1 MASISSLFGYIL
13 NFIYEFI
20 QNYGFSIIIF
30 SVLLKLLL
38 LPLSIRQQKSMRK
51 TAIIQE
57 KVKEI
62 QEKYKNDQNKMNQ
75 EVMELYKK
83 ERPSMGCSSLII
95 QTIILFAIFTLVRS
109 PLTYM
114 KKIDERKIDYLK
126 YYMKKQEISINERY
140 PQISILEYVSK
151 NRDKITI
158 DKKEIR
164 DFYFEKANESYVNLI
179 KLANKEENSE
189 IKEKILEEISK
200 EENSD
205 NNIVEINLEE
215 LYINTNFLSM
225 DLSNVPLENLQN
237 PKVYIIPVL
246 YVITSIVSMKI
257 TTNSTKTKN
266 KKEEQES
273 ENSKNSEKT
282 EQEQMSEQMGKS
294 MTWFMPVMSIS
305 ISLVAPLGLALYWLI
320 NNILMTAERL
330 VLNKILDSKEGDEQK
345 DE

>member
-1 MASISSLFGYIL
+1 MASISSLFGYVL
-13 NFIYEFI
+13 NYIYEFI

-30 SVLLKLLL
+30 SILLKLLL

-57 KVKEI
+57 KVKKI

-95 QTIILFAIFTLVRS
+95 QMIILFAIFTLVRS

-114 KKIDERKIDYLK
+114 KKIDERKIDYVK

-140 PQISILEYVSK
+140 PQISVLEYVSK
-151 NRDKITI
+151 NREKITI

-164 DFYFEKANESYVNLI
+164 DFYFEKANESYENLL
-179 KLANKEENSE
+179 KLANKEEKSE
-189 IKEKILEEISK
+189 VKDKILEEISK
-200 EENSD
+200 EESD
-205 NNIVEINLEE
+205 NIEIDLEE

-246 YVITSIVSMKI
+246 YVITSIISMKI
-257 TTNSTKTKN
+257 TTNTTKTKT
-266 KKEEQES
+266 KKEEEQG
-273 ENSKNSEKT
+273 SEKT

-330 VLNKILDSKEGDEQK
+330 VLNKVLDSKEGDEQK